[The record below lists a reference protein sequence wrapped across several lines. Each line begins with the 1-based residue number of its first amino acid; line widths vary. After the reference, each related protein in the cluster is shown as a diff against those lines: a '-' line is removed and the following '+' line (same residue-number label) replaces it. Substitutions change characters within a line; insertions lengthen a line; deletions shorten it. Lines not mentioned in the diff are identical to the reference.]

1 MFKDLPSEIQK
12 EIIVLTSN
20 KPFDLS
26 LVSKFFNQWVIPLKI
41 TRIDN
46 TAKMSLESLMKVQKT
61 IKSLHVSNNITDD
74 YLKGCINLTSLTLTN
89 NKNIT
94 DESLSEL
101 AKYNKLKSLR
111 IGDNTLISDE
121 SISKLTSLTSL
132 ILWGYMGCDNQ
143 LITIQGLLK
152 LVNLNSLMLYSKSII
167 NTKDIRRL
175 VVDNNLRELHFNR
188 LTNINIDALRDLDL
202 KIIKY

>member
-101 AKYNKLKSLR
+101 SKYNKLKSLR
-111 IGDNTLISDE
+111 ISYNTLISNE

-132 ILWGYMGCDNQ
+132 NLWGCDNQ
-143 LITIQGLLK
+143 IVTIDGILK

-188 LTNINIDALRDLDL
+188 LANIDIDALRDLDL